1 METVKQQTDFIEKL
15 AVEQRLD
22 GSAFSTKLVIGG

>member
-1 METVKQQTDFIEKL
+1 METVKQQTYFTEKL
-15 AVEQRLD
+15 AVERRLD